1 MISNEAT
8 KRMESVPV
16 YDRNIPETCE
26 IHYRT
31 QTDWQLVEVLAIY
44 FGGVGTGL
52 YILSQIFGYTAG
64 LIVGYL
70 LVMVLK
76 NIAHLLASS
85 KPFKS
90 IRVLSQPR
98 TSWISR
104 GSYGIFLFGI
114 LGLLD
119 IALRAGFVQFDNAAL
134 PPIVSVMTAVAAFVI
149 MAYVGFVFTEA
160 RNIDFWH
167 SSIVPVMF
175 ICYSVAM
182 GYALLIV
189 LYALTQTQADFYTI
203 AWQFLISL
211 GATVLMV
218 YTFMSV
224 MRHISKSADE
234 AVRILLHGKLAMMF
248 WAGAI
253 VAGLLVPICLT
264 GYCYLTGSPA
274 ACSGLT
280 LGIAGILTV
289 LGGLFFQLCFVKA
302 GVSTPIVNVD

>member
-8 KRMESVPV
+8 KRMESMPV

-31 QTDWQLVEVLAIY
+31 QTDWKLVEVLAIY

-64 LIVGYL
+64 MIVGYL
-70 LVMVLK
+70 LVIVLK
-76 NIAHLLASS
+76 NIAHLFASS
-85 KPFKS
+85 KPFRS

-104 GSYGIFLFGI
+104 GSYGIFLFAV

-119 IALRAGFVQFDNAAL
+119 IVIRLGLVRFDSAVFPA
-134 PPIVSVMTAVAAFVI
+134 IVSVLAAIAAFII
-149 MAYVGFVFTEA
+149 MAYIGFVFTEA

-175 ICYSVAM
+175 ISHSVAM
-182 GYALLIV
+182 GYALLII
-189 LYALTQTQADFYTI
+189 LYALLQTQTDFYKF

-211 GATVLMV
+211 GAAALMV

-248 WAGAI
+248 WVGAI
-253 VAGLLVPICLT
+253 FAGLLVPICLT

-280 LGIAGILTV
+280 LSIAGILTL
-289 LGGLFFQLCFVKA
+289 LGALLFQLCFVRA
-302 GVSTPIVNVD
+302 GVSTPIVSVD